1 LLNGEVL
8 ESTVDLFTPL
18 QEGLPLPDVAMQDGD
33 VMIIDRLDPGELD
46 EYDRALVARTTLARP
61 VIAVRV
67 LNYGAGGGLS
77 TINLPNGSRFID
89 AIATGRVS
97 SETTNLGQIAL
108 VRFDEEAGQAIT
120 TVLDGGAA
128 FRGDP
133 TQNPQ
138 LQHNDV
144 IIMNRSFLARL
155 TYGINVFT
163 QPFRDILGFLL
174 FFDSLSESAED
185 LFRP

>member
-1 LLNGEVL
+1 LIGSN
-8 ESTVDLFTPL
+8 
-18 QEGLPLPDVAMQDGD
+18 
-33 VMIIDRLDPGELD
+33 PGELD
-46 EYDRALVARTTLARP
+46 EYNSALVARTNVARP

>member
-1 LLNGEVL
+1 
-8 ESTVDLFTPL
+8 
-18 QEGLPLPDVAMQDGD
+18 
-33 VMIIDRLDPGELD
+33 
-46 EYDRALVARTTLARP
+46 
-61 VIAVRV
+61 
-67 LNYGAGGGLS
+67 
-77 TINLPNGSRFID
+77 
-89 AIATGRVS
+89 
-97 SETTNLGQIAL
+97 

-174 FFDSLSESAED
+174 FFDSLGESAED
-185 LFRP
+185 LCSVPKVHRPRMLALEIIRASVYDFIAT